1 VRPRLASCV
10 HECVRACVH
19 EFSGPRFAFGSP
31 VRHRRMPRRKKP
43 HRAASCSRRGQRAG
57 GSLRTWP
64 RRSPPR
70 SARRRSS
77 HSSPAQSLRSFCA
90 HSPQPRVLALPC
102 LALPCLAQPLPL
114 RLCEQM
120 QRLGLSTAFRAHRDR
135 FGALVRCGCTLRRLV
150 ESGQMNRPRGV
161 QHRPRVRRN
170 SDGL

>member
-1 VRPRLASCV
+1 MRRWQFANVAEALSAEERKAKKFTFIASTVSSKFLRALATA
-10 HECVRACVH
+10 EGA
-19 EFSGPRFAFGSP
+19 
-31 VRHRRMPRRKKP
+31 
-43 HRAASCSRRGQRAG
+43 
-57 GSLRTWP
+57 
-64 RRSPPR
+64 
-70 SARRRSS
+70 
-77 HSSPAQSLRSFCA
+77 
-90 HSPQPRVLALPC
+90 C